1 MGPSI
6 IDVLLEYY
14 PIFLKGALGTLKIAA
29 IAVGFGTLL
38 GTIFGFLHLSQEQ
51 NHSQLCLPLLYRA
64 QGNSSVGADV
74 CRLFFHP
81 HGLSGAELPEQ
92 RAMRYAFPNS
102 KLQRLCFRNHPRRN
116 LLRGNRANRSCKK
129 LRYEPFSLH
138 DAHCSSSS
146 SARYLTLFSQ

>member
-38 GTIFGFLHLSQEQ
+38 GTIFGFLHLSK
-51 NHSQLCLPLLYRA
+51 SKIIRSFASLYSTVLRGTPLLVQMYVA
-64 QGNSSVGADV
+64 Y
-74 CRLFFHP
+74 FFIP
-81 HGLSGAELPEQ
+81 MAFPAELPEQ